1 MICAFKSCDFF
12 YRSRNARIGIFKVG
26 WELCVGVVFPP
37 SLYASDRQYAFLFGK
52 RRRRGSECRG
62 REAWEASRGSTS
74 AVSRL
79 AGRRSTMKRTHLA
92 SMLKTLLVVY

>member
-1 MICAFKSCDFF
+1 MHSSLAASSIALEMLELGFSKLDGCCVLVLFF
-12 YRSRNARIGIFKVG
+12 
-26 WELCVGVVFPP
+26 FPP

-79 AGRRSTMKRTHLA
+79 AGRRSTMERVHCPF
-92 SMLKTLLVVY
+92 MLTKWLVVY